1 MPYLAPTRT
10 EDALRFLRSNSP
22 KVVAGCTDYFPSL
35 QQGQVDEDLLD
46 VTRIPG
52 MRGISRD
59 ETGWRIGAATTW
71 TDIVRAPLPPAFDAL
86 KLAARE
92 VGSLQIQN
100 QGTVAGNICNASP
113 AADGV
118 PPLLALEATVEIAA
132 ADARRVVPLS
142 EFITG
147 VRRTVLQ
154 PDELVVAL
162 HVPDVSA
169 DTQSHFLKL
178 GSRTNLVISIAM
190 VAANV
195 RLDAGRVALAHIAV
209 GSCSPVARRL
219 PDLEARLV
227 GTAVEDL
234 AGFDF
239 ANPEALTPLTPISDV
254 RGSADYRL
262 DAVAELCRRAVIAA
276 SARS

>member
-46 VTRIPG
+46 VTRIPS

-59 ETGWRIGAATTW
+59 ETGWRIGAVTTW

-118 PPLLALEATVEIAA
+118 PPLLALDATIEIAA

-162 HVPDVSA
+162 HVPDVAA

-195 RLDAGRVALAHIAV
+195 RLGAGRVALARIAV

-276 SARS
+276 SARR